1 MAFMTFV
8 SGIEPSRR
16 FHARVV
22 APLVGEPYSAALLGP
37 GSEVLG
43 FDTARSADHDWT
55 ARLQLFLPRVRDIP
69 VPATFPG
76 YPAKLVVATL
86 GDWTRGA
93 LGFDPASTDRRDR
106 ERHLVAAYET
116 VAEAHNA
123 LGLTAPV
130 DPRTSDYH
138 DRPFRVIHAD
148 RFVEPLLAGLTDP
161 RLRSPLGAV
170 EQYLDSTDVLGDR
183 AVTRAVVDCSH
194 G

>member
-8 SGIEPSRR
+8 SGIELSRR
-16 FHARVV
+16 FRARVV

-43 FDTARSADHDWT
+43 FDTPRSTGHDWT
-55 ARLQLFLPRVRDIP
+55 ARLQLFLPRVRDLP
-69 VPATFPG
+69 VPATFLGHPT
-76 YPAKLVVATL
+76 KLTPSL
-86 GDWTRGA
+86 TGA
-93 LGFDPASTDRRDR
+93 LAATDWRDR

-123 LGLTAPV
+123 LGLTAPI

-161 RLRSPLGAV
+161 RLRSPARGGRPV
-170 EQYLDSTDVLGDR
+170 PRQHRR
-183 AVTRAVVDCSH
+183 ARDRAVVDCSH